1 MRSFVLTRLQCRS
14 VWPGLCFVLICS
26 LLSLSSWS
34 SWLVSPAFALT
45 REASK
50 TAGPEAAG
58 PEAAGPEAAGPE
70 AAGRAQP
77 LTVLSQDG
85 RAHEF
90 RVEVADSGPLR
101 ELGLMFREELAPD
114 YAMLFDFEEEQNLVM
129 WMKDTP
135 LSLDMFFADA
145 SGLIFHIA
153 ESTVPFSEDL
163 IAAPA
168 PGRYVLETPAGT
180 AKRLGLQPGDMLLL
194 P

>member
-58 PEAAGPEAAGPE
+58 PEAAGPEAAG
-70 AAGRAQP
+70 RAQP

-90 RVEVADSGPLR
+90 RVEVADSGPGLPDGSERIFDPFFSNR
-101 ELGLMFREELAPD
+101 EQRKGMGLGLSIVHGFVTLWGGQVYAVPHHKDLGGAGFYVEMPLAGYSEESPP
-114 YAMLFDFEEEQNLVM
+114 E
-129 WMKDTP
+129 
-135 LSLDMFFADA
+135 
-145 SGLIFHIA
+145 
-153 ESTVPFSEDL
+153 
-163 IAAPA
+163 
-168 PGRYVLETPAGT
+168 
-180 AKRLGLQPGDMLLL
+180 
-194 P
+194 